1 MPRMVRWPLF
11 ALGLLLIV
19 VIGAVGF
26 LQTGPGKRLL
36 ADQLSTRLSTPESV
50 IDIAEIEGW
59 IPLDMRIGRLE
70 LADRDGAWLTAEDIG
85 FEWSPSALVSARIR
99 IDEISAQ
106 HVEFLRPPKTDDAPE
121 PASDEP
127 LRLPE
132 LPKSLPPITV
142 ERLALPDIELG
153 ESVIGE
159 PASFGLQGSIRA
171 ADDGDRVTAQLDF
184 ERTDQPTAS
193 GRFEATAG
201 LDPPSLDL
209 ALNASES
216 GGMIA
221 VLAARPEIGDVD
233 VSLEGAGRLD
243 AWFGH
248 LRAEAGGLALAEA
261 DLGLALVDQPRV
273 TINGSIAPAQGA
285 LADELAGLIGEQ
297 MTIDLD
303 AIQTRAQSLD
313 LRKAVIAAGVVT
325 ANAEGS
331 VDFDRGDV
339 VLQTSLAVTDLAP
352 LGALAKADLS
362 GAADAKLTIGGTLAA
377 PHGELDL
384 RLAEPAY
391 DGNTA
396 TAVNTAV
403 RWTATSPLSSD
414 RPAFDITIDGAAEG
428 LSIPGV
434 DLPDPDVD
442 WRAKLSAPIEGEA
455 TIERLAI
462 DMAGSSLTAKGSI
475 DPQEL
480 EGRIDLALDAPS
492 LRRLAEPYGQA
503 ADGKALVKAAVRLAD
518 QAKNVTVDLEAD
530 LSELSGLPPGAAEL
544 LGEEA
549 GLQARAELDPSRKLT
564 LSQLALDSAGIE
576 LGGDGN
582 LHLDDGDLAGKI
594 TLALPDLSLLGALA
608 PEKTAGAVELEADF
622 GGSLDAPSAELAVTG
637 HDLMLA
643 GEPITT
649 LGIALTGQN
658 LIAEPSGKL
667 AIDAAARETPA
678 KLTLAYQL
686 SDGVL
691 KLDDIALGAPET
703 DIGGALDVT
712 LATSLIEGAFT
723 GRIGDLGAFASL
735 VGQPLSGD
743 IDMTATFTAEGER
756 QNADMALQAR
766 KVGGDF
772 GALKTLDIDASITDL
787 TSGPGVD
794 GKATI
799 TGFERDDNKIDALTL
814 TANGDQNALDFKLD
828 AAGEV
833 IETLEIGTAG
843 RIAFADGLTLDLG
856 ELEGAYADEP
866 LRLAKPLSFHQKG
879 DRLSLADLDLRL
891 GKARLSGD
899 VELDEQTANG
909 AIDLRA
915 LPLRWS
921 EVFGGPALNGE
932 ANADIDLS
940 GDVGSPKVVALI
952 GVNGLIAEGLAPEE
966 VPLGI
971 SLKALLDRGRLAAN
985 LETSRVTRKPIT
997 ATASLPARL
1006 SLRPLAFDM
1015 PEDGALDGRIDAEI
1029 LLARLADVL
1038 ALDDQRLDGRLT
1050 ADLTIGGTLGEPDV
1064 TGPVVLEDAKY
1075 ENDASATYIHSLNME
1090 AIASTERID
1099 VKSFTGRTGKTGRL
1113 EAEGWLELDADTDF
1127 PLSVS
1132 VNLDKA
1138 ELVDRDDI
1146 DGRISG
1152 EIALTGS
1159 LAQAEINGDL
1169 TVVRAEIAI
1178 PDGGGPSLPALD
1190 VTEVGGDIVNPVGQ
1204 EEEEAEREKP
1214 FDPALNVS
1222 IALPNRIYVRG
1233 RGLDSEWE
1241 GNLDITGR
1249 ASEPIIVGS
1258 IRIKKGH
1265 FDFLDKRFELTL
1277 GEITFSGGT
1286 PPNPII
1292 ALEAV
1297 SEDDDF
1303 TAIMRLDG
1311 PADDPKL
1318 LLSSEPI
1325 LPEDEI
1331 LSRLLF
1337 NRELSQIGPVEAGKL
1352 ALAVN
1357 RLRGGG
1363 GFDAFGEIR
1372 GILKI
1377 DTLDVVSD
1385 EEGDAAVKAG
1395 KYLSEDVYFEVE
1407 MGAGE
1412 ESGRVRVEIELLPN
1426 IALEAETSE
1435 NADSGVGVK
1444 WKLDY

>member
-1 MPRMVRWPLF
+1 MVRWLLL

-36 ADQLSTRLSTPESV
+36 ADQLSTRLSTPESG
-50 IDIAEIEGW
+50 INIAEIEGW

-70 LADRDGAWLTAEDIG
+70 LADRDGTWLTAEDIAL
-85 FEWSPSALVSARIR
+85 EWSPSALVSARIR
-99 IDEISAQ
+99 IDEIRAG
-106 HVEFLRPPKTDDAPE
+106 HVELLRPPKTDDAPE
-121 PASDEP
+121 PVSDEP
-127 LRLPE
+127 FRLPE

-142 ERLALPDIELG
+142 ERLALPDIKLG
-153 ESVIGE
+153 ESVLGE

-171 ADDGDRVTAQLDF
+171 TDDGDRVTAQLDF

-221 VLAARPEIGDVD
+221 ALAGRPEIGDAD
-233 VSLEGAGRLD
+233 VSLEGAGPLD
-243 AWFGH
+243 AWSGH
-248 LRAEAGGLALAEA
+248 LRAEADGLALAEA

-273 TINGSIAPAQGA
+273 TINGGIAPAQGA

-303 AIQTRAQSLD
+303 VVQTRAQALD
-313 LRKAVIAAGVVT
+313 LRKAVIAAGVAT

-331 VDFDRGDV
+331 ADFDRGDLT
-339 VLQTSLAVTDLAP
+339 LQTSLAIADLAP
-352 LGALAKADLS
+352 LGALAKAELS
-362 GAADAKLTIGGTLAA
+362 GAADAELSIGGTLSA
-377 PHGELDL
+377 PDGELDL
-384 RLAEPAY
+384 RLAGPAF
-391 DGNTA
+391 DGNAA
-396 TAVNTAV
+396 TAVTTAV

-414 RPAFDITIDGAAEG
+414 RPAFDITIDGGAEG

-434 DLPDPDVD
+434 VLPDPDPDVG
-442 WRAKLSAPIEGEA
+442 WRGKLSAPTEGEA
-455 TIERLAI
+455 TIESLAI
-462 DMAGSSLTAKGSI
+462 DMAGSSLTAKGAI
-475 DPQEL
+475 DPQKL
-480 EGRIDLALDAPS
+480 EGRFDLALDAPS
-492 LRRLAEPYGQA
+492 LRRLAEPYGQTV
-503 ADGKALVKAAVRLAD
+503 DGKALVKAAIRLAD
-518 QAKNVTVDLEAD
+518 RAKDVTVDLDAD

-564 LSQLALDSAGIE
+564 LSQLALDGAGIE

-594 TLALPDLSLLGALA
+594 TLALPDLSLLGALV
-608 PEKTAGAVELEADF
+608 PEETAGAIELEAGF
-622 GGSLDAPSAELAVTG
+622 GGSLDAPSAELIVTG

-643 GEPITT
+643 SEPITT
-649 LGIALTGQN
+649 FGIVLTGQN

-667 AIDAAARETPA
+667 SIDAAARETPA
-678 KLTLAYQL
+678 KLTLAYRL

-691 KLDDIALGAPET
+691 NLADIALSAPET
-703 DIGGALDVT
+703 DIGGALSVT
-712 LATSLIEGAFT
+712 LETTLIEGALT

-735 VGQPLSGD
+735 VGQPLAGD
-743 IDMTATFTAEGER
+743 VDVTTTLTAEGDR
-756 QNADMALQAR
+756 QNADLALQAR
-766 KVGGDF
+766 HVSGDF
-772 GALKTLDIDASITDL
+772 GALKTLDVDASIADL
-787 TSGPGVD
+787 TSEPGVD
-794 GKATI
+794 GKATV
-799 TGFERDDNKIDALTL
+799 TGFEQDGNKIDALTL
-814 TANGDQNALDFKLD
+814 TANGDKNALDFQLD
-828 AAGEV
+828 VAGEV

-843 RIAFADGLTLDLG
+843 RVAFADGLALDLG
-856 ELEGAYADEP
+856 ELEGAIAGEP
-866 LRLAKPLSFHQKG
+866 LRLAKPLSLRQNG
-879 DRLSLADLDLRL
+879 DRISLADLDLRL
-891 GKARLSGD
+891 GKARLSGY

-940 GDVGSPKVVALI
+940 GDVGSPKVIASLV
-952 GVNGLIAEGLAPEE
+952 VDGLIAGDVAPAE

-971 SLKALLDRGRLAAN
+971 SLKALLDQGRLAAN
-985 LETSRVTRKPIT
+985 LEASRVTRKPIT

-1006 SLRPLAFDM
+1006 SLRPFAFDM

-1132 VNLDKA
+1132 VKLDKA

-1152 EIALTGS
+1152 DIALTGS

-1169 TVVRAEIAI
+1169 TVNRAEIAI

-1190 VTEVGGDIVNPVGQ
+1190 VTEVGGDIVNPVGE
-1204 EEEEAEREKP
+1204 EEEEAKREKH
-1214 FDPALNVS
+1214 FDPALNVR
-1222 IALPNRIYVRG
+1222 IRLPNRIYVRG
-1233 RGLDSEWE
+1233 RGLESEWE

-1303 TAIMRLDG
+1303 TAILRLDG

-1352 ALAVN
+1352 ARAVN

-1395 KYLSEDVYFEVE
+1395 KYLNEDVYVEVE
-1407 MGAGE
+1407 KGAGE

-1426 IALEAETSE
+1426 IALEADTSE

-1444 WKLDY
+1444 WKFDY